1 MSPGDKVVMLTPLPT
16 GVLDSFLPPEA
27 KLSQALALAA
37 PDSAGSSDP
46 TNAPNRW
53 AGVAERLHVPRAG
66 ALLAVCVA
74 PMGAEVAV
82 R

>member
-16 GVLDSFLPPEA
+16 GVLDSFLPPEV

-37 PDSAGSSDP
+37 PDSAGSSGP

-53 AGVAERLHVPRAG
+53 
-66 ALLAVCVA
+66 VA
-74 PMGAEVAV
+74 PLLKHAGYLCKWNGCISAA
-82 R
+82 